1 MKPTIAVCD
10 CDPDGSL
17 VGTVCKAFG
26 GQCVCLPG
34 VRGRQ
39 CDECRPGTYDLSPS
53 GCTGKEYIILVE
65 MLQHLW
71 ASGSSQILDYIAC
84 KFIPAASKE
93 CQQKKSI
100 ILQKYRFDT
109 REW

>member
-1 MKPTIAVCD
+1 MCGK
-10 CDPDGSL
+10 
-17 VGTVCKAFG
+17 VG
-26 GQCVCLPG
+26 
-34 VRGRQ
+34 
-39 CDECRPGTYDLSPS
+39 
-53 GCTGKEYIILVE
+53 IILVE

-109 REW
+109 SYLRESGSAGCV

>member
-1 MKPTIAVCD
+1 MKGD
-10 CDPDGSL
+10 SYRDGKL
-17 VGTVCKAFG
+17 
-26 GQCVCLPG
+26 
-34 VRGRQ
+34 
-39 CDECRPGTYDLSPS
+39 
-53 GCTGKEYIILVE
+53 LVE

-100 ILQKYRFDT
+100 ILQKYRIDT
-109 REW
+109 SYLRESGSTGCV